1 MIGLDTETT
10 GLHLMNGCTAFAIGL
25 YDGDKSSRY
34 LCDHVPINPLTR
46 TRSRKF
52 SGTITSMVQSAML
65 SSDRE
70 LVVMH
75 NAGFDL
81 KALCEAGIIPWD
93 APNEESFWTFILD
106 TIMLAHLHCSS
117 DFLGLD
123 TLTRKYLDRG
133 YDSEKTLC
141 TIVNKCRNHVRKHHK
156 DWIIAED
163 RHIEHPA
170 LRSSGAGLDGTRM
183 DYWLPR
189 AVLERIPE
197 ASRPKLPNT
206 LISGVCENYLK
217 DDCRNTWELA
227 ALFLGELQDRHNDR
241 LSELLSINKQVE
253 HVVWRMETTGV
264 RVRSQELNAAIDAC
278 EHYISLLSE
287 NCHRLSGLEVI
298 TDDKLRTL
306 FFETWGVDA
315 VKETKK
321 GKPSVDAA
329 TLLRLHDEAVPDS
342 KEFKFLGQYLSL
354 KKYQKKLQF
363 LVGYRDGRV
372 VLPDGN
378 VGTHINPSFKIC
390 GTKTTRF
397 SAEKPNLQQ
406 VTKASN
412 PYEED
417 HPDIAKWLKAS
428 PSMRSC
434 FGPSEGHWWLDC
446 DYSQL
451 QLRIF
456 AAVTA
461 EQEMIDAFD
470 RGWDAH
476 DFVAR
481 KIFNVPDSESPSKGQ
496 RRIAKNVNF
505 GFIFGAS
512 PKKIESTAGIPGL
525 WDTVCELFPNAHA
538 FIEAT
543 KEQIRETGVVLTR
556 GDYPLALQQT
566 FSQWSG
572 SFEYKAHA
580 GVNYIVQGTEGVIVK
595 RAMKYCHDYFLSE
608 FPQGRIALQC
618 HDELVFEMPARFP
631 KKHVWALTDLME
643 KAASDY
649 GVKAPVD
656 PELCMVRWDKSVKIR
671 KG

>member
-1 MIGLDTETT
+1 MLGLDTETT
-10 GLHLMNGCTAFAIGL
+10 GLHLMSGCTTFAIGI
-25 YDGDKSSRY
+25 YNGDNAKRY
-34 LCDHVPINPLTR
+34 LADHAGIDPLTR
-46 TRSRKF
+46 KRRRDF
-52 SGTITSMVQSAML
+52 SPTIVSCIENAML

-81 KALCEAGIIPWD
+81 KALCEAGILPWE
-93 APNEESFWTFILD
+93 APSEESFWTHILD
-106 TIMLAHLHCSS
+106 TLMLAHLHNSS

-123 TLTRKYLDRG
+123 QLTRKYLERG
-133 YDSEKTLC
+133 YESEKKLC
-141 TIVNKCRNHVRKHHK
+141 TIVNKCRAYARKHHP
-156 DWIIAED
+156 DWIIADERND
-163 RHIEHPA
+163 QHPT
-170 LRSSGAGLDGTRM
+170 LRSSASSLDGTRM
-183 DYWLPR
+183 DYWLPA
-189 AVLERIPE
+189 AVYRLVPE
-197 ASRPKLPNT
+197 ALRPKLPNT
-206 LISGVCENYLK
+206 LIGGVCENYLK
-217 DDCRNTWELA
+217 DDCRNTWDLA
-227 ALFLGELQDRHNDR
+227 AMFLAELQERHGDD
-241 LSELLSINKQVE
+241 LATLLSVNKQVE
-253 HVVWRMETTGV
+253 HVVWKMETLGV
-264 RVRSQELNAAIDAC
+264 RVRTMELTAAIDAC
-278 EHYISLLSE
+278 NHYISILSE
-287 NCHRLSGLEVI
+287 NCKRLSGLEVI
-298 TDDKLRTL
+298 TDDKLRVL
-306 FFETWGVDA
+306 FFDTWGVDV
-315 VKETKK
+315 VKKTKK
-321 GKPSVDAA
+321 GKASVDAA
-329 TLLRLHDEAVPDS
+329 TLLRLHDEAEPES
-342 KEFKFLGQYLSL
+342 KEFQFLGQYLSL

-363 LVGYRDGRV
+363 LVGYRDGM
-372 VLPDGN
+372 

-434 FGPSEGHWWLDC
+434 FGPSDGYWWLDC

-456 AAVTA
+456 AAVTE

-481 KIFNVPDSESPSKGQ
+481 KIFNVPDNESPSKGQ

-512 PKKIESTAGIPGL
+512 PKKIETTAGIPGL

-543 KEQIRETGVVLTR
+543 KDQIRETGIVKTR

-572 SFEYKAHA
+572 SFEFKAHA

-631 KKHVWALTDLME
+631 KKHVWALTELME
-643 KAASDY
+643 KAGADY

-656 PELCMVRWDKSVKIR
+656 PELCFARWDKSVKIR
-671 KG
+671 RP

>member
-1 MIGLDTETT
+1 ML
-10 GLHLMNGCTAFAIGL
+10 F
-25 YDGDKSSRY
+25 
-34 LCDHVPINPLTR
+34 
-46 TRSRKF
+46 RS
-52 SGTITSMVQSAML
+52 
-65 SSDRE
+65 
-70 LVVMH
+70 
-75 NAGFDL
+75 
-81 KALCEAGIIPWD
+81 
-93 APNEESFWTFILD
+93 
-106 TIMLAHLHCSS
+106 
-117 DFLGLD
+117 
-123 TLTRKYLDRG
+123 
-133 YDSEKTLC
+133 
-141 TIVNKCRNHVRKHHK
+141 
-156 DWIIAED
+156 
-163 RHIEHPA
+163 
-170 LRSSGAGLDGTRM
+170 
-183 DYWLPR
+183 
-189 AVLERIPE
+189 
-197 ASRPKLPNT
+197 
-206 LISGVCENYLK
+206 
-217 DDCRNTWELA
+217 
-227 ALFLGELQDRHNDR
+227 
-241 LSELLSINKQVE
+241 
-253 HVVWRMETTGV
+253 
-264 RVRSQELNAAIDAC
+264 
-278 EHYISLLSE
+278 
-287 NCHRLSGLEVI
+287 
-298 TDDKLRTL
+298 RTL

-315 VKETKK
+315 IKETKK

-372 VLPDGN
+372 VLPDGS

-556 GDYPLALQQT
+556 GDYPLALQQKI
-566 FSQWSG
+566 G
-572 SFEYKAHA
+572 RAH
-580 GVNYIVQGTEGVIVK
+580 V
-595 RAMKYCHDYFLSE
+595 
-608 FPQGRIALQC
+608 
-618 HDELVFEMPARFP
+618 
-631 KKHVWALTDLME
+631 
-643 KAASDY
+643 
-649 GVKAPVD
+649 
-656 PELCMVRWDKSVKIR
+656 
-671 KG
+671 